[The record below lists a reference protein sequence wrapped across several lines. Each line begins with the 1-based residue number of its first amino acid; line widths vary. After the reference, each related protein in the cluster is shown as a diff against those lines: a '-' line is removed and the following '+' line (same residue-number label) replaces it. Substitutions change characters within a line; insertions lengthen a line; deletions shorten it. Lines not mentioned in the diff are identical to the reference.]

1 MMKKGKKEKRKKGI
15 LYRHLKQGLKRYLKG
30 KRTKAEVIMNAVS
43 IGERPAIVD
52 TKKRFGDWEIDTV
65 LDKYGTISI
74 VTLLERKTRFY
85 KEGRLKI
92 SQRCD
97 PSYDR
102 AIGAV

>member
-1 MMKKGKKEKRKKGI
+1 
-15 LYRHLKQGLKRYLKG
+15 
-30 KRTKAEVIMNAVS
+30 MNAVS